1 MKPRDWFA
9 LVIRIFGF
17 LLFVTALAYL
27 LSVVWMIITPSE
39 DDAGV
44 VAYVVTGVVFGLMS
58 LYFLRG
64 APQIVNFAYP
74 KVRAL
79 ENNNIEAI

>member
-1 MKPRDWFA
+1 
-9 LVIRIFGF
+9 
-17 LLFVTALAYL
+17 
-27 LSVVWMIITPSE
+27 MIITPSE